1 MQSKIMYPILALA
14 IASACTQRQDTAN
27 AANEASRLSPLPVTL
42 IDAKGENVGTAV
54 VTQTPQGVEIALD
67 VHDLPPGEHAAH
79 VHENPRCEAPTF
91 ESAGAHFN
99 PLHKGHG
106 IQNPDGPH
114 AGDLRDIVVRS
125 DGSVQTIITAPRLTL
140 EPGEMSILRD
150 GGTALVIHA
159 TKDDGK
165 TDPSGNAGARLAC
178 GVMHR

>member
-1 MQSKIMYPILALA
+1 MQSKLMYPILALA
-14 IASACTQRQDTAN
+14 LASGCTERQDSAS

-54 VTQTPQGVEIALD
+54 VTQTPQGIEIALD

-79 VHENPRCEAPTF
+79 IHENAKCEAPNF
-91 ESAGAHFN
+91 ESAGGHFN
-99 PLHKGHG
+99 PLHKSHG

-125 DGSVQTIITAPRLTL
+125 DGSVQTIISAPRLTL
-140 EPGEMSILRD
+140 EAGEMSLLRG
-150 GGTALVIHA
+150 GGTSLVIHA
-159 TKDDGK
+159 TADDDK
-165 TDPSGNAGARLAC
+165 TDPSGNSGTRIAC